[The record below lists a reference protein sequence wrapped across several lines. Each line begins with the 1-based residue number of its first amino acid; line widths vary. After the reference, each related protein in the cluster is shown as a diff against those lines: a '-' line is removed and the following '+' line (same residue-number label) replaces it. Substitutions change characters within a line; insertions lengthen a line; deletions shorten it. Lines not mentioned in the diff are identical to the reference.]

1 MTWTTIRALS
11 RPPAPKKGKGKQD
24 ADAASEGGP
33 KNPERR
39 EKHCTLCAK
48 WSPHTK
54 NTHNTKECRK
64 WNRDGTPLRK
74 AASSNSHSNYVIKQV
89 GRGFVEA
96 LLEMRKEQ
104 KSLRKLLTKR
114 SKRSRKRARRD
125 RYASSSDSSSGEE

>member
-1 MTWTTIRALS
+1 MSGPKDKI
-11 RPPAPKKGKGKQD
+11 PKKGKGKQD

-33 KNPERR
+33 KNSDRR

-64 WNRDGTPLRK
+64 WNRDGTPLCK
-74 AASSNSHSNYVIKQV
+74 AASAKPRGNYAVEQV
-89 GRGFVEA
+89 SGGFAEA
-96 LLEMRKEQ
+96 LSEMRKEQ

-125 RYASSSDSSSGEE
+125 KYASSSDSSSGEE